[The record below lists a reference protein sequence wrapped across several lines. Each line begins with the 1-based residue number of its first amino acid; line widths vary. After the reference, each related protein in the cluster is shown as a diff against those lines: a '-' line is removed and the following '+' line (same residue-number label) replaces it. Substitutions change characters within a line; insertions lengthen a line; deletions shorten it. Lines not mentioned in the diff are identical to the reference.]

1 MAYHIRV
8 FNCTQ
13 SLFLFPTLICLAQ
26 IRWIEKLRQSQQVF
40 QEKLKAKLY
49 GIDAEHQTN
58 KHSKLLLNKHKAAL
72 NQIADEDNCAGRDL
86 YTSVPSRASSASP
99 SSMHRTK
106 ATSAEIQEEPE
117 EESTIKPCSTALPG
131 VQIEPSQLN
140 ETKLSGCAP
149 NALVPDNGVQNPSMS
164 LIPSNKSEDTQ
175 LNPVS
180 KDIQIRTA
188 DTCTDQTR
196 KNLSI
201 YDHTHLN
208 VTDTAVAKQRFL
220 EDHFRETSMAAV
232 GHKKENTP
240 VISSSVHNTSPP
252 TLLKHLPET
261 KVEFFYSPTGQS
273 PFSPPLS
280 PTLHPPCAS
289 LPSTVTL
296 PDFYEYPGYRFHDE
310 LQQRMTRLQM
320 NQENPK

>member
-1 MAYHIRV
+1 MAIL
-8 FNCTQ
+8 
-13 SLFLFPTLICLAQ
+13 SLSLICPAQ

-72 NQIADEDNCAGRDL
+72 NQIVDEDNSAGRDL

-117 EESTIKPCSTALPG
+117 EESTIKTCSIALPG

-149 NALVPDNGVQNPSMS
+149 NAFVPDSGIQNIGMP
-164 LIPSNKSEDTQ
+164 LIPPTKLEDTQ
-175 LNPVS
+175 LTPLS
-180 KDIQIRTA
+180 KDSQIRTA
-188 DTCTDQTR
+188 DTCTDQPS
-196 KNLSI
+196 KNLYI
-201 YDHTHLN
+201 YDHAHLN
-208 VTDTAVAKQRFL
+208 VTDAAVAKQRFL
-220 EDHFRETSMAAV
+220 EDHFRDTSMAS
-232 GHKKENTP
+232 GGQKKENSP
-240 VISSSVHNTSPP
+240 VISSSVQNTSPP
-252 TLLKHLPET
+252 MLLKHLPET

-296 PDFYEYPGYRFHDE
+296 PDFYEYPGYRFQSE

-320 NQENPK
+320 EQRSPK